1 MKTIHSMRNAS
12 LSKFLNHKKKKIE
25 AKLRNDLYMN
35 EDTEKILNRS
45 TYLFAA
51 L

>member
-12 LSKFLNHKKKKIE
+12 LSKFLNHKKKIE